1 MTYLLASGKP
11 FSYWRFGDGALETIY
26 NRLGQSCDGER
37 YRQDMG
43 ADILRAIG
51 DLQQAPGDT
60 LVYFGDWASA
70 VNGSAPKYVDVWRE
84 LVKVPPDRLL
94 HFEAVLLNR
103 RTTELL
109 DFYKAVKVDPRR
121 KLIVGAEFN
130 RPAGAMLGA
139 DYLAVPF
146 VDLYQCIEHV
156 AARIRAVHYDVL
168 LFGAG
173 LAGVIPIVDEWRR
186 HPERTYIH
194 MGSAFDPLFKGR
206 TRSGQ
211 LSTYQA
217 RAFLREVIH

>member
-1 MTYLLASGKP
+1 MIP
-11 FSYWRFGDGALETIY
+11 FITPR
-26 NRLGQSCDGER
+26 N
-37 YRQDMG
+37 YR
-43 ADILRAIG
+43 
-51 DLQQAPGDT
+51 
-60 LVYFGDWASA
+60 
-70 VNGSAPKYVDVWRE
+70 
-84 LVKVPPDRLL
+84 KV
-94 HFEAVLLNR
+94 HFEQLLGRFRFFLRPTTDHRGVR
-103 RTTELL
+103 RL
-109 DFYKAVKVDPRR
+109 
-121 KLIVGAEFN
+121 
-130 RPAGAMLGA
+130 
-139 DYLAVPF
+139 
-146 VDLYQCIEHV
+146 QCIEHV